1 MLVSVSWL
9 KELVNISEEN
19 TDILADRL
27 TMTGSKVETIIR
39 YGEDIKNVVIG
50 KIVEISEHP
59 NADKLLIGLVDIG
72 SEKIQIVT
80 GAKNIKV
87 GDYIPVALHGSTIYG
102 GVKIKRGKLRG
113 IESNGMMCSA
123 EELGLNESL
132 LPEYQK
138 NGIFIL
144 PPLEIG
150 EDINEAIGLKDDVI
164 EFEITPNRP
173 DCLSMIGI
181 ARETAATFNTKLNVP
196 NIIIKE
202 IEEGNPA
209 KVTIQDDNLCYRYVA
224 RVVRNVK
231 IGPSPLWMQ
240 MRLIKAGVR
249 PINNVVDVTNYVM
262 LETGQPLHAF
272 DLDKVY
278 NRHIIVRRAKN
289 GEFLTTLDGKNRVLD
304 DSMLVIADEEKAIGL
319 AGVMG
324 GENTEITD
332 KTVNILI
339 ESANFK
345 GSNIR
350 HTSKKLG
357 IRSEASS
364 RFEKGLDPE
373 TTVIACERAAQLMAD
388 FCSGEVLK
396 GKIDVYPNPTEKNN
410 LVVNIKRIN
419 KFLGTEI
426 SKDKMIN
433 ILKSLEFNVEE
444 LDENLKI
451 TVPHFRKDVTIEADI
466 AEEIARI
473 YGYNNIKDTLMK
485 SAETTIGIKTW
496 EQQQEDKIIDILLA
510 SGMNEIITTSFI
522 GNRDFEKINLPKNS
536 ILRNAVKILNPLG
549 EDQSYMRTTLIPSM
563 LNVAYTNFSRKIS
576 EFRVFEI
583 SKVFTLLNNNNI
595 EQQPNETKKVVLGMY
610 GKEVDFYIIKGV
622 IEKILENL
630 NITNVDYLRSTF
642 QIYHPGRSAEIFI
655 NNESLGIFGELHP
668 DVLNNYNIPI
678 RIYAGELDIV
688 KILKYVPR
696 EKKYKQLP
704 KYPAVERDLAVVVDE
719 DIFVGD
725 IQKVIIEAGGKL
737 VDNVNLFDIYKGKN
751 IPQGKKSVA
760 YSILYRSHE
769 KTLTDEEVNV
779 IHDNILRMLYEKFK
793 AVLR

>member
-19 TDILADRL
+19 TDILADKL

-50 KIVEISEHP
+50 KIVEISQHP

-72 SEKIQIVT
+72 SEKIQVVT

-150 EDINEAIGLKDDVI
+150 KDINEAIGLKDDVI

-181 ARETAATFNTKLNVP
+181 ARETAATFNTKLKVP

-202 IEEGNPA
+202 IEEESPA

-289 GEFLTTLDGKNRVLD
+289 GEFLTTLDGKNRILD

-396 GKIDVYPNPTEKNN
+396 GKIDVYPNPTEKNII
-410 LVVNIKRIN
+410 VVNIKRIN

-451 TVPHFRKDVTIEADI
+451 TVPYFRKDVTMEADI

-583 SKVFTLLNNNNI
+583 SKVFTLLNNNI

-630 NITNVDYLRSTF
+630 NISNVDYLRSTF

-655 NNESLGIFGELHP
+655 NNESIGIFGELHP

-678 RIYAGELDIV
+678 RVYAGELDIV

-737 VDNVNLFDIYKGKN
+737 VDNVSLFDIYKGKN